1 MKVAIKPI
9 LCVLALGF
17 SAASVDAW
25 HLVGRVK
32 CPNQLVVEGVV
43 INVTGSTALGAV
55 DTSGA
60 TDSLGNYYI
69 ELPDAPG
76 SYTAEL
82 DSSTLPDGSS
92 VVGATSVPFALT
104 DANRTLRIDW
114 NLDNCVPP
122 PGLACWFTGGGAK
135 LDPLFGTTA
144 AHKGP
149 DNSFGG
155 NVFPGCNATSG
166 QGGNWNHVARDRK
179 LHFKGTAIQVF
190 NCGNVEPPPPPGST
204 SPVTPYNYIEFQGT
218 GTLKGI
224 QGNKADY
231 GEVTFFARCEDR
243 NEPGSKDA
251 NAGTG
256 IDRYYL
262 RVVDST
268 GATVLLINGNAD
280 PNVIAPVE
288 ITDGNFQLH
297 ISSCDD
303 PPTF

>member
-114 NLDNCVPP
+114 NLGPP
-122 PGLACWFTGGGAK
+122 E
-135 LDPLFGTTA
+135 PL
-144 AHKGP
+144 
-149 DNSFGG
+149 
-155 NVFPGCNATSG
+155 C
-166 QGGNWNHVARDRK
+166 
-179 LHFKGTAIQVF
+179 
-190 NCGNVEPPPPPGST
+190 
-204 SPVTPYNYIEFQGT
+204 
-218 GTLKGI
+218 
-224 QGNKADY
+224 
-231 GEVTFFARCEDR
+231 
-243 NEPGSKDA
+243 
-251 NAGTG
+251 
-256 IDRYYL
+256 
-262 RVVDST
+262 
-268 GATVLLINGNAD
+268 
-280 PNVIAPVE
+280 
-288 ITDGNFQLH
+288 
-297 ISSCDD
+297 
-303 PPTF
+303 